1 MVDKNV
7 KNFILVDGSS
17 YLYRAYYALPHLKNK
32 DGDHTGALY
41 GVSNMLS
48 KLIRSY
54 NPAFLC
60 VIFDAKGKNFRHKIY
75 DKYKA
80 NRSSMPAELSE
91 QVQPII
97 DLIKS
102 LGITI
107 IQESGVEAD
116 DVIATLATKDYG
128 KDISILIS
136 SGDKDLAQLVN
147 EKVILINSMDDKV
160 LDIEGVIKKF
170 GIPPKSIF
178 DYLVLV
184 GDNSDNIPGVDK
196 VGPKTAVS
204 LLEKYKD
211 LDNILVNT
219 KNIKGKVSEN
229 LSNSLRSIEIAKK
242 LIKLKTDVNIDT
254 NINNFT
260 VSDRDEE
267 KLTELIKKYDLKT
280 LSDSLSIK
288 KIPKNLDTKKS
299 YKIINDESSLKDL
312 FSKLTRSKIFS
323 FDTETTSID
332 SISAQ
337 LVGVSFSL
345 KDSEAYYIPI
355 NHDDKGTNIVLHE
368 KSIFDYLKALFKKK
382 DLTVIGQNIKYDINV
397 LHKYEI
403 IFDCKIQDTMLMSY
417 IYNSSGKHD
426 LNNLAKKYLDH
437 DVIKYED
444 VVGSGIKQKVFS
456 EIDVKTAMP
465 YACEDADITF
475 KLYKYFIEKLKPLK
489 DQHDLYTNVEL
500 PLIKV
505 IAGIEQNGVMI
516 DSKKLD
522 KQSIDLGHRIQLIE
536 QDVYALADQE
546 FNIGSPKQLQEIFY
560 NKLKLPVI
568 KKTPKG
574 QPSTSEE
581 VMQELSLTHELP
593 KLILQY
599 RNLSKLKNTYT
610 DKLGAQINDQTKR
623 LHTSY
628 NQTVTITGRLSSSNP
643 NLQNIPIKTVD
654 GKKIR
659 QTFITT
665 KNNIIISADY
675 SQIELRVM
683 AHMSKDKSLVKSFL
697 NGEDIHAATAKEV
710 FSLKN
715 NKPSESERRA
725 AKAINFGLIYG
736 ISSFGL
742 SKQLKINN
750 NEAKEYIDKY
760 FAKYNGVRE
769 FMDNTKKFAKKTG
782 HVSTLLGRKIH
793 VANITHNNFQ
803 IRSAAER
810 TAINAPIQGTAAD
823 ILKVAMINIK
833 DWIDKEN
840 APIKMIMQVHDELV
854 FEVSK
859 NFVDDANKM
868 ISDQMIKCYALDV
881 PLVVDIGV
889 GNNWDKAH

>member
-60 VIFDAKGKNFRHKIY
+60 VVFDAKGKNFRHKIY
-75 DKYKA
+75 DEYKA
-80 NRSSMPAELSE
+80 NRSSMPVELSE

-97 DLIKS
+97 ELIKS

-107 IQESGVEAD
+107 LQEPGVEAD
-116 DVIATLATKDYG
+116 DVIATLASKDYG
-128 KDISILIS
+128 KDINILIS

-147 EKVILINSMDDKV
+147 EKVILINSMDDRV

-196 VGPKTAVS
+196 IGPKTAVS

-219 KNIKGKVSEN
+219 KNIKGKISEN

-242 LIKLKTDVNIDT
+242 LIKLKIDVKIDT
-254 NINNFT
+254 NINNFII
-260 VSDRDEE
+260 SDRDEE
-267 KLTELIKKYDLKT
+267 KLAELIKKYDLKT
-280 LSDSLSIK
+280 LSDSLAIK
-288 KIPKNLDTKKS
+288 KMPKRLDTKKT
-299 YKIINDESSLKDL
+299 YKIINDENSLKDL
-312 FSKLTRSKIFS
+312 FSNLTRSKIFS

-332 SISAQ
+332 PISAQ

-355 NHDDKGTNIVLHE
+355 SHDDKGSNIVLYE
-368 KSIFDYLKALFKKK
+368 KSIFDYLRVLFKKK
-382 DLTVIGQNIKYDINV
+382 DLTVVGQNIKYDINV

-403 IFDCKIQDTMLMSY
+403 IFDCKIQDTMLLSY

-444 VVGSGIKQKVFS
+444 VVGSGVKQKVFS

-475 KLYKYFIEKLKPLK
+475 KLYKYFIGKLKPLK

-505 IAGIEQNGVMI
+505 IAKIEQNGVMI
-516 DSKKLD
+516 DAKKLD
-522 KQSIDLGHRIQLIE
+522 KQSIDLGQRIQLIE

-574 QPSTSEE
+574 QPSTSED

-610 DKLGAQINDQTKR
+610 DKLGVQINHQTQR

-643 NLQNIPIKTVD
+643 NLQNIPIKTAD

-665 KNNIIISADY
+665 KDNIIISADY

-715 NKPSESERRA
+715 NNPSERERRA

-769 FMDNTKKFAKKTG
+769 FMDNTKKFAKQAG

-833 DWIDKEN
+833 DWIDKED

-868 ISDQMIKCYALDV
+868 ISEQMIKCFTLDV